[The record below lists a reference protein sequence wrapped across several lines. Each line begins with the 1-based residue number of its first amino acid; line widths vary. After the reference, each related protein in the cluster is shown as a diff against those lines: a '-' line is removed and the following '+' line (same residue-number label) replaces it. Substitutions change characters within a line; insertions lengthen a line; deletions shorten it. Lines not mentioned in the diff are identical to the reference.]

1 MKTFFERLIS
11 QFIRTTV
18 LALVL
23 GVATAAFG
31 DVPPPMKVIV
41 SDAEGNLAFKG
52 TIGPDA
58 TFATGKLP
66 AGEYVVQF
74 NSRSSELKDNQYVL
88 VVSAG
93 RKKVRA
99 TDVSGAKFTNGGV
112 AMRVKVGRELRI
124 TGQVAQQR
132 MLDGKRYVWVAAQTG
147 SNLGGHWALEG
158 EADAR
163 PVVRLKSGFMQRMQ
177 DYSGEGSMVKGM
189 YKGTTS
195 IEVHEGGY

>member
-1 MKTFFERLIS
+1 MKTFFDRLMT
-11 QFIRTTV
+11 QFIRKTI

-23 GVATAAFG
+23 GLATAAFG
-31 DVPPPMKVIV
+31 DVPPMKVIV

-52 TIGPDA
+52 TIGADA

-66 AGEYVVQF
+66 AGDYVVQF

-93 RKKVRA
+93 RKKVKA
-99 TDVSGAKFTNGGV
+99 TDVSGDKFTNGGV
-112 AMRVKVGRELRI
+112 AMKVKVGRELRI

-132 MLDGKRYVWVAAQTG
+132 MVDGKRYVWVAATTG
-147 SNLGGHWALEG
+147 SNLGGHWAAEG
-158 EADAR
+158 QADAR
-163 PVVRLKSGFMQRMQ
+163 PVVRLRSSFMQRMQ
-177 DYSGEGSMVKGM
+177 DYSGEGSMVKGP
-189 YKGTTS
+189 YKGPTS